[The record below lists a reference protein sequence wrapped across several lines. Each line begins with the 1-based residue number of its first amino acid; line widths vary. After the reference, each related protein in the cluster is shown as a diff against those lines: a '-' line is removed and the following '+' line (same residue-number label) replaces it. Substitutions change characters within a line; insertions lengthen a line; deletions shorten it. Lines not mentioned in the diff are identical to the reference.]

1 MIGLGSDTQIGLK
14 TLETILI
21 VAIPET
27 YRSHC
32 VAEMGKG
39 GEAEPLRREVLG
51 HLNSKDWEE
60 MERG

>member
-1 MIGLGSDTQIGLK
+1 MKQF
-14 TLETILI
+14 LI
-21 VAIPET
+21 AAIPET

-51 HLNSKDWEE
+51 HWNSKDWEE

>member
-1 MIGLGSDTQIGLK
+1 MKQF
-14 TLETILI
+14 LI